1 MGIGRLLIGVATLGG
16 VVCAAVP
23 ALAQQT
29 LTMWFSKGFY
39 RSEDEALWAA
49 IKKFETKSGI
59 KVELSQYAIQD
70 MIPKTVA
77 ALDSSSPPDIGY
89 SDTYNNQA
97 AGKWAYEGKLEDLTD
112 VIQPMLSRFAPSTVE
127 HTLLLNEKTGK
138 KAYYGFPMKQ
148 QSLHV
153 EIWSDMLDKA
163 GFKVSDIPTDWAGYW
178 SFWCDKVQPAYRKAT
193 NSRVYGIGSPMGV
206 ESTDSFQSFYAFL
219 DAYDAKLVDNE
230 GKLRVDDPKVRE
242 GLINALRD
250 YTEPYTKGCV
260 PPSATT
266 WKDPDN
272 NVAFHNRT
280 ISMTHNFTIS
290 IAAKWYEDSVN
301 QTLTQEQRD
310 AAKKA
315 YEETIIT
322 SSFPKRPD
330 GKPMTYRADV
340 KHGVVFSGA
349 KNKAAAKEFVKFM
362 MEEENLRPYI
372 EGALGRWFPVTK
384 ESQASPFWQ
393 ADKHRKAVFEQFK
406 SGTEPFDYVKNYK
419 FTILNNENVFAK
431 AMNRIVSEKV
441 PVEKAADEMLARI
454 KQVAG

>member
-1 MGIGRLLIGVATLGG
+1 MARLVVA
-16 VVCAAVP
+16 
-23 ALAQQT
+23 ALAAGSLFASVLPAFAQQSIT
-29 LTMWFSKGFY
+29 VWFSKGFY

-49 IKKFETKSGI
+49 IKKFETKTGI

-77 ALDSSSPPDIGY
+77 ALDSGAPPDVGY
-89 SDTYNNQA
+89 ADTYNNQA
-97 AGKWAYEGKLEDLTD
+97 AGKWASEGKLEDLTD
-112 VIQPMLSRFAPSTVE
+112 ILKPMMSRFAPSTVE
-127 HTLLLNEKTGK
+127 HTFLSNEQTKK

-153 EIWSDMLDKA
+153 QIWGDMLERA
-163 GFKVSDIPTDWAGYW
+163 GFKPSDIPKDWKGYW
-178 SFWCDKVQPAYRKAT
+178 SFWCEKVQPAYRKASGT
-193 NSRVYGIGSPMGV
+193 RAYGIGAPMGV

-219 DAYDAKLVDNE
+219 DAYDAKLVDSE
-230 GKLRVDDPKVRE
+230 GKLLVDDPKTRQGVV
-242 GLINALRD
+242 NALRD
-250 YTEPYTKGCV
+250 YTEVYTKGCT
-260 PPSATT
+260 PPSSTT

-280 ISMTHNFTIS
+280 TVMTHNFTIS

-301 QTLTQEQRD
+301 PSLTQEQRD

-322 SSFPKRPD
+322 ASFPNRPD

-340 KHGVVFSGA
+340 KHGVVFAQA
-349 KNKAAAKEFVKFM
+349 KNKAGAKEFVKFI

-384 ESQASPFWQ
+384 ESQESPFWQ
-393 ADKHRKAVFEQFK
+393 ADKHRKAVYNQFK
-406 SGTEPFDYVKNYK
+406 SGTEPFDYVKNFK

-431 AMNRIVSEKV
+431 AMNRVVSEKV

-454 KQVAG
+454 KQVAGQ

>member
-1 MGIGRLLIGVATLGG
+1 MVRFVAAALAAGLTLTATL
-16 VVCAAVP
+16 P
-23 ALAQQT
+23 ALAQQKSIT
-29 LTMWFSKGFY
+29 VWFSKGFY
-39 RSEDEALWAA
+39 RSEDESLWAT
-49 IKKFETKSGI
+49 IKKFEDKTGI

-77 ALDSSSPPDIGY
+77 ALDSGSPPDVGY
-89 SDTYNNQA
+89 ADTYNNQA
-97 AGKWAYEGKLEDLTD
+97 AGKWAFEGKLEDLTE
-112 VIQPMLSRFAPSTVE
+112 VLKPMMPRFAPSTVE
-127 HTLLLNEKTGK
+127 HTLLLNGQTGK

-153 EIWSDMLDKA
+153 EIWSDMLEKA
-163 GFKVSDIPTDWAGYW
+163 GFKVADIPKDWKGYW
-178 SFWCDKVQPAYRKAT
+178 SFWCEKVQPAYRKASG
-193 NSRVYGIGSPMGV
+193 SRAYGIGSPMGV

-219 DAYDAKLVDNE
+219 DAYDAKLVDDN
-230 GKLRVDDPKVRE
+230 GKLKVDDPKVRQ
-242 GLINALRD
+242 GVVNALKD
-250 YTEPYTKGCV
+250 YTDVYVKGCT
-260 PPSATT
+260 PPSSTT

-280 ISMTHNFTIS
+280 IVMTHNFTIS

-301 QTLTQEQRD
+301 PSLTQEQRD

-315 YEETIIT
+315 YEETIVT
-322 SSFPKRPD
+322 ASFPTRPD

-340 KHGVVFSGA
+340 KHGIVFAQA
-349 KNKAAAKEFVKFM
+349 KNKEGAKEFVKFM
-362 MEEENLRPYI
+362 MEEDNLRPYI

-384 ESQASPFWQ
+384 ASQESPFWQ
-393 ADKHRKAVFEQFK
+393 ADKHRRAVYQQFK

-431 AMNRIVSEKV
+431 AMNRVVSEKV

-454 KQVAG
+454 KQVAGE